1 MSIVDELLK
10 RDTLPK
16 VKDLVVCRIKKFS
29 PYGAFAESLEH
40 KNVDIFIPL
49 PEISRKRIKKITDRI
64 NIGDIEVVE
73 ILDVRKDGID
83 GSLRRV
89 SEDEKR
95 KKLNEWKL
103 EKRLISY
110 IYHSLLG
117 KLNESQIIDL
127 IEKIKKDFELVQ
139 YFIAEY
145 KDNKEVLKDIS
156 KDKKVMEL
164 LEKILDEYLSS
175 FKVEIRGKID
185 ISCEK
190 KGGVNIIK
198 EILKKFIEKMKN
210 KGIEEIELKYIS
222 SPEWY
227 FSFKVSE
234 FKIGKKILDEVLRDL
249 EKEIKKKEVYFNL
262 EIEKD

>member
-1 MSIVDELLK
+1 MNIVDELLK

-16 VKDLVVCRIKKFS
+16 VKDLVVCKIKKFS

-73 ILDVRKDGID
+73 ILDVKESGID

-89 SEDEKR
+89 SKDEKR

-110 IYHSLLG
+110 IYYSLLG
-117 KLNESQIIDL
+117 KLNENQIVNL
-127 IEKIKKDFELVQ
+127 IEKIKKEFELVQ
-139 YFIAEY
+139 YFVAEY
-145 KDNKEVLKDIS
+145 KDNKKILENIL
-156 KDKKVMEL
+156 KDKKAIKL
-164 LEKILDEYLSS
+164 LQKIIDEYLSS
-175 FKVEIRGKID
+175 FKVEIRGKIT

-190 KGGVNIIK
+190 KGGVTIIK
-198 EILKKFIEKMKN
+198 ETLKKFIERMKN
-210 KGIEEIELKYIS
+210 KGIKEIELKYIS

-234 FKIGKKILDEVLRDL
+234 FKAGKKIIDEVLREL
-249 EKEIKKKEVYFNL
+249 EKEVKKKDIQFKL